1 METLR
6 FQVVGEAFKK
16 KPLDVKT
23 PADRPAKYFGQ
34 KVFNREKMYKYL
46 PKDVYEKMIDVIENG
61 ARLDREVA
69 DAVAAGMKQWATEN
83 GVTHYTHW
91 FQPLTEGTAEKHDSF
106 IEHDGKGGMVE
117 EFTGKLLV
125 QQEPDA
131 SSFPS
136 GGIRSTFEARG
147 YSAWDPTSPVFIIDD
162 TLCIPTV
169 FISYTGEALDYKAP
183 LLRAL
188 HAVNVAATDVC
199 HYFDPTVKKVTSNLG
214 WEQEYFLVDEGLYS
228 ARPDLLLTGRTL
240 MGHDSAKNQQMD
252 DHYFGAIPE
261 RVAAFMRELEI
272 VALELGIPCKTRHNE
287 VAPNQFELAPIF
299 EETNLAVDHNMLLM
313 SVMKRVARKHGFR
326 VLLHEKPFAGINGS
340 GKHNNWSL
348 STDNGV
354 LLHAPGKT
362 AEQNLRF
369 ATFIVETLM
378 GVYRHNGLLKASIMS
393 ATNAHRLGANEAPP
407 AIISSFL
414 GKQVSELLDHIE
426 APLSSPLGGKTE
438 SVGDILNH
446 VESKHSSPLGG
457 TEGGLLDIPE
467 IPELF
472 IDNTDRNRTS
482 PFAFTGNRFEFRAV
496 GSEANCASAM
506 IALNS
511 AVAEALVEFK
521 KRVDARIPEFEKKL
535 AGTEHSAVFHAIID
549 ILREDIKVCKPI
561 RFDGNGYSDAW
572 KAEAAKRGLDT
583 ETSCPVIFERY
594 LDEDSIRMFE
604 SLGVMTKKELEA
616 RNEVKWETYT
626 KKIQIEARVLGD
638 LSMNHIIPIAT
649 SYQSQLLRNVE
660 RMSGVFPKEKAS
672 QLNVRNLKLIEEIA
686 ERTAT
691 IETQV
696 EELVKARKVAN
707 KIADEHQ
714 KAIAYHDTIAPMF
727 DKIRYQIDK
736 LELIVDD
743 GLWPLPKY
751 RELLFIR

>member
-1 METLR
+1 M
-6 FQVVGEAFKK
+6 
-16 KPLDVKT
+16 
-23 PADRPAKYFGQ
+23 
-34 KVFNREKMYKYL
+34 
-46 PKDVYEKMIDVIENG
+46 
-61 ARLDREVA
+61 
-69 DAVAAGMKQWATEN
+69 QWAQEN

-106 IEHDGKGGMVE
+106 IEHDGKGGMIE
-117 EFTGKLLV
+117 EFSGKLLV

-147 YSAWDPTSPVFIIDD
+147 YSAWDPTSPVFIMDD
-162 TLCIPTV
+162 TLIIPTV
-169 FISYTGEALDYKAP
+169 FISYSGEALDYKAP

-188 HAVNVAATDVC
+188 KAVNVAATEVC
-199 HYFDPTVKKVTSNLG
+199 HYFDPEVKKVVSNLG
-214 WEQEYFLVDEGLYS
+214 WEQEYFLVDEGLYA

-261 RVAAFMRELEI
+261 RVQAFMKDLEI
-272 VALELGIPCKTRHNE
+272 HALELGIPVKTRHNE

-313 SVMKRVARKHGFR
+313 SVMKKVARKHGFR

-378 GVYRHNGLLKASIMS
+378 GVYKHNGLLKASIMS

-426 APLSSPLGGKTE
+426 KADKD
-438 SVGDILNH
+438 DILAFAG
-446 VESKHSSPLGG
+446 KQGMKM
-457 TEGGLLDIPE
+457 DIPE
-467 IPELF
+467 IPELL

-521 KRVDARIPEFEKKL
+521 KKVDARIPEFEKKL
-535 AGTEHSAVFHAIID
+535 AGTEHSAKFHAIID
-549 ILREDIKVCKPI
+549 VLREDIKTCKPI
-561 RFDGNGYSDAW
+561 RFDGNGYSDEW

-583 ETSCPVIFERY
+583 ETSCPRIFERY
-594 LDEDSIRMFE
+594 LDKESIQMFE
-604 SLGVMTKKELEA
+604 SLSVMTKKELEA

-638 LSMNHIIPIAT
+638 LSMNHIIPVAT

-660 RMSGVFPKEKAS
+660 RMCTAFPAEKAKE
-672 QLNVRNLKLIEEIA
+672 LNARNLKLIEEIA
-686 ERTAT
+686 QRTAT

-696 EELVKARKVAN
+696 EELVEARKVAN
-707 KIADEHQ
+707 KIEDEHK

-727 DKIRYQIDK
+727 DAIRYQIDK

-743 GLWPLPKY
+743 SLWPLPKY